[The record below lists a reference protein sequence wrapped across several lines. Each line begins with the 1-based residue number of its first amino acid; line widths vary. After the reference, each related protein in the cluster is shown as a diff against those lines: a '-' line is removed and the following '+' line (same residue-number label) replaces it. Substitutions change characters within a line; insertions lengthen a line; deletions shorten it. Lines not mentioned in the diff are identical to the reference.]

1 MNYITQ
7 SELDQA
13 KAKLAS
19 MSENEVELL
28 VNAIA
33 EAKFERMAAVGGDG
47 SLSRGVVEETGEEI
61 GEVLFE
67 LAYRAR
73 LNKLFAKRTGHNLT
87 GF

>member
-19 MSENEVELL
+19 MSDSEIENL
-28 VNAIA
+28 VNALA
-33 EAKFERMAAVGGDG
+33 ESNFERMAAFGGSG
-47 SLSRGVVEETGEEI
+47 SLSRCVEETGEEV

-67 LAYRAR
+67 LAYRVR